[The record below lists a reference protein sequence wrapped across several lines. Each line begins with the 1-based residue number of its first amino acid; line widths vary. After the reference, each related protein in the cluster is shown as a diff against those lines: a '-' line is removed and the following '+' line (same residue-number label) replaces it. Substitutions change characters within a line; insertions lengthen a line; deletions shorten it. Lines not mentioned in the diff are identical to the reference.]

1 MAKETPQICYLCG
14 GTIDPNSVQ
23 DQLKF
28 SRDHI
33 PPKQFFP
40 KQIRNYENLNLEW
53 VPSHKKCNND
63 YQDDEDYFYHSL
75 YPLIA
80 NSNPGMAKMVFQDF
94 VRRSR
99 KPQTPTKLRNI
110 FSSASRTSSGGI
122 LLPSN
127 KVEINIDLFKI
138 QRIAGKIARGVV
150 FLKTGTYCPETN
162 IVDMRICEAE
172 SEVPEMYQ
180 LSWKATSIESTYP
193 KVFSFKYFPFLQEY
207 YILSLLFWEAF
218 MFCVTIQQ

>member
-14 GTIDPNSVQ
+14 DVIDPNSVQ
-23 DQLKF
+23 DQLKL
-28 SRDHI
+28 SRDHV

-40 KQIRNYENLNLEW
+40 KQVRNDENLNLEW
-53 VPSHKKCNND
+53 APSHKKCNND
-63 YQDDEDYFYHSL
+63 YKDDEDYFYHSL

-80 NSNPGMAKMVFQDF
+80 NSNPGMAQTVFQDF
-94 VRRSR
+94 VRRAHH
-99 KPQTPTKLRNI
+99 PQTPALLRDI
-110 FSSASRTSSGGI
+110 FSNASRISSGGI
-122 LLPSN
+122 LLPAY
-127 KVEINIDLFKI
+127 KVVINIDLAKI

-150 FLKTGTYCPETN
+150 FRKTGDYCPETN
-162 IVDMRICEAE
+162 IVDMRICETE